1 MESRKIT
8 QVKLFAKQKYTDIEN
23 RIMDRVV
30 GEEGEGGTDGESK
43 IETYTFSSVQF
54 SGSVVSN
61 SL

>member
-1 MESRKIT
+1 MWGNNGE
-8 QVKLFAKQKYTDIEN
+8 ADIEN